1 MVDMKMKRLL
11 ALGSLALGLG
21 LCATSAYAGSA
32 TSSFTVSASV
42 VGSCTIS
49 STTLAF
55 GNYDP
60 IVTNASTPLDVNG
73 SVTIT
78 CTKGAA
84 TTIGLDPGQNGA
96 NATGTTRAMAT
107 AGPDYLSYEL
117 FQDTTHATLW
127 GNSGANLFT
136 PPAAPSKNA
145 RTYPIYGRIPAA
157 QGSTTGSYTDTVVA
171 TVNF

>member
-1 MVDMKMKRLL
+1 MNMKRLSAL
-11 ALGSLALGLG
+11 ASLSMG
-21 LCATSAYAGSA
+21 LCLVATSAYAGSA

-42 VGSCTIS
+42 ISSCTIA

-60 IVTNASTPLDVNG
+60 IVTNATTPLDVNG
-73 SVTIT
+73 SFTIT

-84 TTIGLDPGQNGA
+84 TTVGLDVGTNA
-96 NATGTTRAMAT
+96 VHATGTTRAMAT

-117 FQDTTHATLW
+117 YQDTGHTTLW
-127 GNSGANLFT
+127 GNSGASLFT
-136 PPAAPSKNA
+136 PAVAPSKSP
-145 RTYPIYGRIPAA
+145 RTFSIYGRIPAA
-157 QGSTTGSYTDTVVA
+157 QGSTIGSYTDTVVA